1 MQLVCRFLLEF
12 ILNREA
18 KELPLRSISRVY
30 IGRHFRPKPGDYWEQ
45 HWLPVV
51 NVVRDSSTGAKRPET
66 VHQLVPY
73 LRLAYCESICID
85 LRWTRFVRHGH
96 HNAAYGAFFGD
107 LLVPNTFVDVL
118 TVRVDEG
125 GAILA
130 PRAFEAFKPLNKV
143 VVKATGHHDWE
154 NSFYEAF
161 FLSAAEC
168 GVRSIEFKSDSRFTT
183 GIGLL
188 PALSFGFSE
197 LAAGGDRSITG
208 VDCDIDDDN
217 FLEQLVKLTSELDGR
232 QRIDF
237 KFSIGTLSKAID
249 RAGFERYQKDL
260 CSWLVNDLKNGV
272 MLEVVEHEESVR
284 IHVFS
289 SA

>member
-1 MQLVCRFLLEF
+1 MRGNIQC
-12 ILNREA
+12 
-18 KELPLRSISRVY
+18 
-30 IGRHFRPKPGDYWEQ
+30 FRPKPGDYWEQ

-130 PRAFEAFKPLNKV
+130 PRRFPCNPNRDA
-143 VVKATGHHDWE
+143 
-154 NSFYEAF
+154 
-161 FLSAAEC
+161 SAC
-168 GVRSIEFKSDSRFTT
+168 VSSTLRL
-183 GIGLL
+183 GI
-188 PALSFGFSE
+188 
-197 LAAGGDRSITG
+197 
-208 VDCDIDDDN
+208 
-217 FLEQLVKLTSELDGR
+217 
-232 QRIDF
+232 
-237 KFSIGTLSKAID
+237 
-249 RAGFERYQKDL
+249 
-260 CSWLVNDLKNGV
+260 
-272 MLEVVEHEESVR
+272 
-284 IHVFS
+284 
-289 SA
+289 